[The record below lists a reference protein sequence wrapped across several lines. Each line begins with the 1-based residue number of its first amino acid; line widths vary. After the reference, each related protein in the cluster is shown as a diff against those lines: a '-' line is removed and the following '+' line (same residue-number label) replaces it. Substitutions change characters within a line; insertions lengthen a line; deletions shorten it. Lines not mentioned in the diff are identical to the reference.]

1 MIGELTASIAT
12 LPMHIA
18 NPTWGTMLQP
28 LHFLPLFPA
37 PPQPPGPAP
46 LPPTLSCSSAATQTC
61 TTAKLSST
69 SAPSMH
75 MANPA
80 SSFLLHFL
88 PHSPTLSHT
97 SLPHLRRYL
106 DPRHYQVIQ
115 HFRLLDIAD
124 YVHCM
129 AYDAPGKHSTMA
141 FAKQASSQGL
151 RFAKSFSGIWNLI
164 LIGFLRRLGVLGCF
178 V

>member
-1 MIGELTASIAT
+1 MWAVAGVRCEDEGIHNLEGPQSHSAAGCITHFPRTSR
-12 LPMHIA
+12 
-18 NPTWGTMLQP
+18 
-28 LHFLPLFPA
+28 FLPGLSA
-37 PPQPPGPAP
+37 
-46 LPPTLSCSSAATQTC
+46 LPTVSS
-61 TTAKLSST
+61 
-69 SAPSMH
+69 
-75 MANPA
+75 
-80 SSFLLHFL
+80 
-88 PHSPTLSHT
+88 TLSHT